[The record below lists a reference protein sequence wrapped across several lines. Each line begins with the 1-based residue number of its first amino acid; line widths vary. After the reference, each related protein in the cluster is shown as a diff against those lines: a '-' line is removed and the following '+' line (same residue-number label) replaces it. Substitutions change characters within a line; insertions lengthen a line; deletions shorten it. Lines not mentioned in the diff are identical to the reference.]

1 MNRRDDEMMAGA
13 ESNVGEL
20 NTPVPATRHSLW
32 KPIALGLLLITFM
45 VLARVLHVGD
55 RLGEMREWILS
66 LGALGPLAYILIYIT
81 AVIFAVPGSVITI
94 MGGLL
99 FGSLIGVASVSV
111 GSTIGAG
118 LAFLIAR
125 YVARESIAG
134 RLAGNSKFQKLD
146 KLTEQHGA
154 IIVAITRLVPLFP
167 FNLLNYGFGL
177 TRVPFRTYL
186 LWSWI
191 CMLPGTVLYVV
202 GTDAVASTV
211 SEGRIPLGLIAVLA
225 LMMGLITVL
234 VAQARKKLKS
244 GEETISDG

>member
-1 MNRRDDEMMAGA
+1 MGGTQ
-13 ESNVGEL
+13 SNTGEL
-20 NTPVPATRHSLW
+20 TAAAPSSRQSLW
-32 KPIALGLLLITFM
+32 KPIMLGVLLIAFM

-55 RLGEMREWILS
+55 RLGELREWILS
-66 LGALGPLAYILIYIT
+66 LGALGPVAYIIIYIA

-99 FGSLIGVASVSV
+99 FGSLVGVVSVSV

-125 YVARESIAG
+125 YMARESIAG
-134 RLAGNSKFQKLD
+134 RLVDNAKFQKLD
-146 KLTEQHGA
+146 RLTEQHGT
-154 IIVAITRLVPLFP
+154 IIVAITRLVPFFP

-191 CMLPGTVLYVV
+191 CMLPGTILYVV
-202 GTDAVASTV
+202 GTDAVASTL
-211 SEGRIPLGLIAVLA
+211 SEGRIPLGLIAVLV
-225 LMMGLITVL
+225 LMLGLITVL

-244 GEETISDG
+244 EEEMISDG

>member
-1 MNRRDDEMMAGA
+1 MGGTRSDTGDLAAAG
-13 ESNVGEL
+13 S
-20 NTPVPATRHSLW
+20 ATRQSLW
-32 KPIALGLLLITFM
+32 KPVVLGVLLIAFM
-45 VLARVLHVGD
+45 VLGRVLNAGD
-55 RLGEMREWILS
+55 RLGELREWIIS
-66 LGALGPLAYILIYIT
+66 LGALGPVAYIVIYIT

-99 FGSLIGVASVSV
+99 FGSLIGVVSVSI

-125 YVARESIAG
+125 YMARESIAG
-134 RLAGNSKFQKLD
+134 RLADNSKFQKLD
-146 KLTEQHGA
+146 RLTEQHGS

-202 GTDAVASTV
+202 GTDAVASTLA
-211 SEGRIPLGLIAVLA
+211 EGKVPLGLIAVLA
-225 LMMGLITVL
+225 LMLGLITVL
-234 VAQARKKLKS
+234 VARARRKLKS
-244 GEETISDG
+244 GEETESDG

>member
-1 MNRRDDEMMAGA
+1 MGGTQ
-13 ESNVGEL
+13 SNTGEL
-20 NTPVPATRHSLW
+20 TAAAPSSRQSLW
-32 KPIALGLLLITFM
+32 KPIMLGVLLIAFM

-55 RLGEMREWILS
+55 RLGELREWILS
-66 LGALGPLAYILIYIT
+66 LGALGPVAYIIIYIA

-99 FGSLIGVASVSV
+99 FGSLVGVLSVSV

-125 YVARESIAG
+125 YMARDSIAG
-134 RLAGNSKFQKLD
+134 RLADNAKFQKLD
-146 KLTEQHGA
+146 RMTEEHGT

-202 GTDAVASTV
+202 GTDAVASTL
-211 SEGRIPLGLIAVLA
+211 SEGRVPIGLIAVLVV
-225 LMMGLITVL
+225 MVGLITVL